1 MKTFIVISTENLTE
15 EQVSEVKDNSP
26 VSIMRNGIQVIG
38 SQFIM
43 ERLVD
48 NLGGLKIVSASKM
61 NFA

>member
-48 NLGGLKIVSASKM
+48 NLGRLKIVSASKM